1 MPRRPRLSSTRTFC
15 RDIDGAM
22 AVEFALIAV
31 PFLGLCAAILQT
43 GFMIWAQQN
52 FERALDRATRNL
64 LTGQFQVATASDSD
78 PAVILR
84 KLRLKMC
91 GPDAGMTLFDCAAV
105 KIDVTSASSFTG
117 STPTQPI
124 DPQTKAWK
132 PNFGS
137 AYTCPRPG
145 AIVVVTAAA
154 KVPTFFGLL
163 GIDLRTFLDG
173 SQLLFSTAV
182 FRTEPYETAGTMA
195 CTA

>member
-1 MPRRPRLSSTRTFC
+1 MPRRLRLFPTRAFC
-15 RDIDGAM
+15 RDTHGAM

-43 GFMIWAQQN
+43 GYMIWAQQN
-52 FERALDRATRNL
+52 FERALERATRNL
-64 LTGQFQVATASDSD
+64 LTGQFQIATASDSD
-78 PAVILR
+78 PNVILH

-91 GPDAGMTLFDCAAV
+91 GPDTGRTLFDCNAV
-105 KIDVTSASSFTG
+105 KIDVTSASSF
-117 STPTQPI
+117 SASSPTQAV
-124 DPQTKAWK
+124 DPQTKTWS

-145 AIVVVTAAA
+145 AIVVVTAGV

-163 GIDLRTFLDG
+163 GVDLRTFSDG
-173 SQLLFSTAV
+173 SHLLLSTAV

>member
-1 MPRRPRLSSTRTFC
+1 MPRRPRPSLSRAFC
-15 RDIDGAM
+15 RDTDGAM

-52 FERALDRATRNL
+52 FDRALERATRNL
-64 LTGQFQVATASDSD
+64 LTGQFQIATASDSD

-91 GPDAGMTLFDCAAV
+91 GPDAGMTLFDCDSV
-105 KIDVTSASSFTG
+105 KLDVTSANSFSG

-124 DPQTKAWK
+124 DPRTKSWS

-163 GIDLRTFLDG
+163 GVDLRAFSDG
-173 SQLLFSTAV
+173 SQMLFSTSV